1 MAVETMAQP
10 ERDDEPM
17 SIHRARERG
26 WVRLEEVMDLAASSP
41 IDLDEATKLV
51 RESGIDLVETATDPW
66 EDLEILA
73 EQGPGGFAVSPT
85 PTPAEELAPDSPA
98 ALYLREISQR
108 PLLTAEEEVKL
119 AQQREA
125 GEEAKEKLA
134 RHVIDP
140 PDREKLEEVVRI
152 GEAARKRLVESNLR
166 LVVSVA
172 RKYMGRG
179 LLFLDLIQEG
189 NIGLQRGVEKYDWRR
204 GFRFSTYAY
213 WWIRQAISRAV
224 ADQARTIRLP
234 VHIIEQLTRLYNTAR
249 ELHQEYGREPTPVEI
264 GERLGLEPEKVREAF
279 RAAKVPISLETPV
292 GEEEESTLADLIAD
306 AGARAPA
313 EEAEEEVLSD
323 MLEEALRQ
331 HLTPREAQV
340 LRMRFGLDDGQVR
353 TLGEVGD
360 ELDISRER
368 ARQIESEAIRKLRAA
383 VPFMKQ
389 FRDYV
394 E

>member
-1 MAVETMAQP
+1 
-10 ERDDEPM
+10 
-17 SIHRARERG
+17 
-26 WVRLEEVMDLAASSP
+26 LAPGSP
-41 IDLDEATKLV
+41 IDLDEASELTRNV
-51 RESGIDLVETATDPW
+51 GIDLVDGSGDPW
-66 EDLEILA
+66 EDIDTLA
-73 EQGPGGFAVSPT
+73 DEGSSAFVLPRT
-85 PTPAEELAPDSPA
+85 PSPAEEIAPDSAA

-108 PLLTAEEEVKL
+108 PLLTADEEVML
-119 AQQREA
+119 AKQREA
-125 GEEAKEKLA
+125 GEEAKRILA
-134 RHVIDP
+134 AGIDDP
-140 PDREKLEEVVRI
+140 AERARLDEDVRV

-249 ELHQEYGREPTPVEI
+249 ELHQELGREPTAVEI
-264 GERLGLEPEKVREAF
+264 GERLSMDPERIREAF
-279 RAAKVPISLETPV
+279 RAAKVPISLETPI

-306 AGARAPA
+306 AAARAPSD
-313 EEAEEEVLSD
+313 EAEEGVLAD
-323 MLEEALRQ
+323 MLDEALKR

-360 ELDISRER
+360 ELEISRER
-368 ARQIESEAIRKLRAA
+368 ARQIEAEAIRKLRTT

>member
-1 MAVETMAQP
+1 
-10 ERDDEPM
+10 M
-17 SIHRARERG
+17 SRSAG
-26 WVRLEEVMDLAASSP
+26 SP
-41 IDLDEATKLV
+41 IDMEEATKLV
-51 RESGIDLVETATDPW
+51 RDSGIELVDGTRDPW
-66 EDLEILA
+66 DDIEILSDD
-73 EQGPGGFAVSPT
+73 GPSFAVSPT

-108 PLLTAEEEVKL
+108 PLLTAEEEVEL
-119 AQQREA
+119 AKQREA
-125 GEEAKEKLA
+125 GEEAKA
-134 RHVIDP
+134 RIAEGNVEP
-140 PDREKLEEVVRI
+140 AERETLEDAIRV

-306 AGARAPA
+306 AAARAPA
-313 EEAEEEVLSD
+313 DVAEEEVLSD
-323 MLEEALRQ
+323 MLDEALRR

-340 LRMRFGLDDGQVR
+340 LRMRFGLEDGQVR
-353 TLGEVGD
+353 TLGEVGE

-368 ARQIESEAIRKLRAA
+368 ARQIESEAIRKLRTT
-383 VPFMKQ
+383 VPFMRQ
-389 FRDYV
+389 FREYV

>member
-1 MAVETMAQP
+1 
-10 ERDDEPM
+10 
-17 SIHRARERG
+17 
-26 WVRLEEVMDLAASSP
+26 MDLARSP

-51 RESGIDLVETATDPW
+51 RDSSMDLVESSSDPW
-66 EDLEILA
+66 DDMSLLGDE
-73 EQGPGGFAVSPT
+73 GPNPFAVSPT

-119 AQQREA
+119 AKEREA
-125 GEEAKEKLA
+125 GEEAKALLREGVDEKA
-134 RHVIDP
+134 E
-140 PDREKLEEVVRI
+140 RERLEDVLRV

-264 GERLGLEPEKVREAF
+264 GERLGMEPEKVREAF

-306 AGARAPA
+306 AAARAPA
-313 EEAEEEVLSD
+313 EEAEEEVLAD
-323 MLEEALRQ
+323 MLDEALRQ

-340 LRMRFGLDDGQVR
+340 LRMRFGLEDGQVR

-368 ARQIESEAIRKLRAA
+368 ARQIESEAIRKLRTA
-383 VPFMKQ
+383 VPFMKR

>member
-1 MAVETMAQP
+1 
-10 ERDDEPM
+10 
-17 SIHRARERG
+17 
-26 WVRLEEVMDLAASSP
+26 LAAGSP
-41 IDLDEATKLV
+41 IDVDEAAKLV
-51 RESGIDLVETATDPW
+51 REAGIELIDSTGDPW
-66 EDLEILA
+66 EDLGTLA
-73 EQGPGGFAVSPT
+73 EEGAGEFTAPHT
-85 PTPAEELAPDSPA
+85 PAHAEELAPDSPA

-108 PLLTAEEEVKL
+108 PLLTAEQEVEL
-119 AQQREA
+119 AKQREA
-125 GEEAKEKLA
+125 GEEAKGLLA
-134 RHVIDP
+134 AGVLDAGQ
-140 PDREKLEEVVRI
+140 RERLEEALRI
-152 GEAARKRLVESNLR
+152 GDAARRTLVESNLR

-249 ELHQEYGREPTPVEI
+249 ELHQELGREPTPVEI
-264 GERLGLEPEKVREAF
+264 GERLGIEPEKVREAF
-279 RAAKVPISLETPV
+279 RAAKVPISLEMPI

-306 AGARAPA
+306 AASRAPS
-313 EEAEEEVLSD
+313 EEAEEGVLSD
-323 MLEEALRQ
+323 MLDDALRR

-340 LRMRFGLDDGQVR
+340 LRMRFGLEDGQVR

-368 ARQIESEAIRKLRAA
+368 ARQIEGEAIRKLRTA

-394 E
+394 D

>member
-1 MAVETMAQP
+1 MQRPQRADRRRFVDYA
-10 ERDDEPM
+10 RD
-17 SIHRARERG
+17 RG
-26 WVRLEEVMDLAASSP
+26 WVTLEEILILASGSP
-41 IDLDEATKLV
+41 IDLDEASDLTRNV
-51 RESGIDLVETATDPW
+51 GIDLVESSSDPW
-66 EDLEILA
+66 EEIDTLGEEGA
-73 EQGPGGFAVSPT
+73 SAFVLQRNQ
-85 PTPAEELAPDSPA
+85 TPAEEIAPDSAA

-108 PLLTAEEEVKL
+108 PLLTAEEEVML
-119 AQQREA
+119 AKQREA
-125 GEEAKEKLA
+125 GEEGKRILA
-134 RHVIDP
+134 AGIDDP
-140 PDREKLEEVVRI
+140 AERARIEDDIRI

-249 ELHQEYGREPTPVEI
+249 ELHQELGREPTAAEI
-264 GERLGLEPEKVREAF
+264 GARLNMDPERIREAF
-279 RAAKVPISLETPV
+279 RAAKVPISLETPI

-306 AGARAPA
+306 AAARAPS
-313 EEAEEEVLSD
+313 EEAEEGVLAD
-323 MLEEALRQ
+323 MLDEALKR

-340 LRMRFGLDDGQVR
+340 LRMRFGLEDGQVR

-360 ELDISRER
+360 ELEISRER
-368 ARQIESEAIRKLRAA
+368 ARQIEAEAIRKLRTT

>member
-1 MAVETMAQP
+1 MAVPDDYAQP
-10 ERDDEPM
+10 
-17 SIHRARERG
+17 STAQERG
-26 WVRLEEVMDLAASSP
+26 WTTLEEVMDLASGSP

-51 RESGIDLVETATDPW
+51 RDSGIDLVERGKDPW
-66 EDLEILA
+66 GDLEILA
-73 EQGPGGFAVSPT
+73 DEGPGPFAVSPT

-108 PLLTAEEEVKL
+108 PLLTADQEVEL
-119 AQQREA
+119 AKQREA
-125 GEEAKEKLA
+125 GEEAKEKLSQG
-134 RHVIDP
+134 VSDP
-140 PDREKLEEVVRI
+140 AEHERLEEVVRI

-264 GERLGLEPEKVREAF
+264 GERLGLEPEKIREAF

-306 AGARAPA
+306 AAARAPA
-313 EEAEEEVLSD
+313 DEAEEGVLSD
-323 MLEEALRQ
+323 MLEQALRQ

-340 LRMRFGLDDGQVR
+340 LRMRFGLEDGQVQ

-360 ELDISRER
+360 KLDISRER
-368 ARQIESEAIRKLRAA
+368 ARQIEAEAIRKLRTA

-394 E
+394 

>member
-1 MAVETMAQP
+1 ML
-10 ERDDEPM
+10 
-17 SIHRARERG
+17 S
-26 WVRLEEVMDLAASSP
+26 LASGSP
-41 IDLDEATKLV
+41 IELDEATELARNV
-51 RESGIDLVETATDPW
+51 SIDLVEGSGDPW
-66 EDLEILA
+66 EELDTLSDDGA
-73 EQGPGGFAVSPT
+73 SAFAMPRS
-85 PTPAEELAPDSPA
+85 PTPAEEIAPDSAA

-108 PLLTAEEEVKL
+108 PLLTAEEEVML
-119 AQQREA
+119 AKQREA
-125 GEEAKEKLA
+125 GEEAKRILA
-134 RHVIDP
+134 AGID
-140 PDREKLEEVVRI
+140 DVAERARLEDEVRI

-249 ELHQEYGREPTPVEI
+249 ELHQELGREPTAAEI
-264 GERLGLEPEKVREAF
+264 GERLNMDPERIREAF
-279 RAAKVPISLETPV
+279 RAAKVPISLETPI

-306 AGARAPA
+306 AAARAPSD
-313 EEAEEEVLSD
+313 EAEEGVLAD
-323 MLEEALRQ
+323 MLDEALKR

-360 ELDISRER
+360 ELEISRER
-368 ARQIESEAIRKLRAA
+368 ARQIEAEAIRKLRTT

>member
-1 MAVETMAQP
+1 
-10 ERDDEPM
+10 
-17 SIHRARERG
+17 
-26 WVRLEEVMDLAASSP
+26 MDG
-41 IDLDEATKLV
+41 EH
-51 RESGIDLVETATDPW
+51 DPW
-66 EDLEILA
+66 EELELLA
-73 EQGPGGFAVSPT
+73 EEGSGAFAVSPT
-85 PTPAEELAPDSPA
+85 PSPADELAPDSPA

-108 PLLTAEEEVKL
+108 PLLTAIQEVEL
-119 AQQREA
+119 AKQREA
-125 GEEAKEKLA
+125 GEEAKARIATGDFSPEEKHELDEA
-134 RHVIDP
+134 LKVGD
-140 PDREKLEEVVRI
+140 
-152 GEAARKRLVESNLR
+152 AARRRLVESNLR

-249 ELHQEYGREPTPVEI
+249 ELHQELGREPTPVEI

-313 EEAEEEVLSD
+313 EEAEEGVLAD
-323 MLEEALRQ
+323 MLDEALRR

-340 LRMRFGLDDGQVR
+340 LRMRFGLEDGQVR
-353 TLGEVGD
+353 TLGEVGE

-368 ARQIESEAIRKLRAA
+368 ARQIESEAIRKLRTA

>member
-1 MAVETMAQP
+1 M
-10 ERDDEPM
+10 D
-17 SIHRARERG
+17 
-26 WVRLEEVMDLAASSP
+26 LEEAS
-41 IDLDEATKLV
+41 KLV
-51 RESGIDLVETATDPW
+51 RDSGIELVEQHGGDPW
-66 EDLEILA
+66 ADIEAMADD
-73 EQGPGGFAVSPT
+73 GPSFAVPRT
-85 PTPAEELAPDSPA
+85 PSPAEELAPDSPA

-108 PLLTAEEEVKL
+108 PLLTAEEEVML

-125 GEEAKEKLA
+125 GEAAKEVVA
-134 RHVIDP
+134 AGEIDQD
-140 PDREKLEEVVRI
+140 DRERLDEVIAI
-152 GEAARKRLVESNLR
+152 GDAARRRLVESNLR

-249 ELHQEYGREPTPVEI
+249 ELHQELGREPTPAEI
-264 GERLGLEPEKVREAF
+264 GERLGIEPERVREAF
-279 RAAKVPISLETPV
+279 RAAKVPISLETPI

-313 EEAEEEVLSD
+313 EEAEEVVLAH
-323 MLEEALRQ
+323 MLDDALRR

-340 LRMRFGLDDGQVR
+340 LRMRFGLEDGQVR

-368 ARQIESEAIRKLRAA
+368 ARQIEAEAIRKLRTT

>member
-1 MAVETMAQP
+1 
-10 ERDDEPM
+10 
-17 SIHRARERG
+17 
-26 WVRLEEVMDLAASSP
+26 
-41 IDLDEATKLV
+41 V
-51 RESGIDLVETATDPW
+51 RESGIDLVDGDRDPW
-66 EDLEILA
+66 DELELLA
-73 EQGPGGFAVSPT
+73 DDGPTTFAVSPT
-85 PTPAEELAPDSPA
+85 PSAAEELAPDSPA

-108 PLLTAEEEVKL
+108 PLLTGEEEVEL
-119 AQQREA
+119 AKQREA
-125 GEEAKEKLA
+125 GEEAKVLIA
-134 RHVIDP
+134 QGTSDP
-140 PDREKLEEVVRI
+140 AERERLEDAVRV

-249 ELHQEYGREPTPVEI
+249 ELHQELGREPTPVEI
-264 GERLGLEPEKVREAF
+264 GDRLGIEPEKVREAF

-306 AGARAPA
+306 AAARAPS
-313 EEAEEEVLSD
+313 EEAEEGVLSD
-323 MLEEALRQ
+323 MLDEALRR

-340 LRMRFGLDDGQVR
+340 LRMRFGLEDGQVR
-353 TLGEVGD
+353 TLGEVGE
-360 ELDISRER
+360 ELEISRER
-368 ARQIESEAIRKLRAA
+368 ARQIESEAIRKLRTA